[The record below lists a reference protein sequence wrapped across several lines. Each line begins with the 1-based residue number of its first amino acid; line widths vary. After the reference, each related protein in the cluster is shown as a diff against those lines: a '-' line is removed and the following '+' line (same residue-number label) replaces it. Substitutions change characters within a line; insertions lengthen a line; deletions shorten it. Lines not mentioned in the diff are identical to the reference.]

1 MIIIAAVMNRNSRP
15 EETTMASLKYL
26 AVHQINPVTHA
37 PLVGKTFDAA
47 HRKIVSAT
55 ITARA
60 VGICHRLRLGN
71 LFRRKARNVVSMPNT
86 ILVTGA
92 IQMADEN

>member
-1 MIIIAAVMNRNSRP
+1 MIIIAAVMNRKSRP
-15 EETTMASLKYL
+15 EETTIASLKYL

-60 VGICHRLRLGN
+60 VGICHRLRVEN
-71 LFRRKARNVVSMPNT
+71 LFRRKARNVVSIPNT
-86 ILVTGA
+86 MLVTGA
-92 IQMADEN
+92 IHMAGQS